1 MQSSAKVGHTW
12 QKHILKIYRHSFF
25 VVVNRSLLMKYSLLG
40 AALCFA
46 LAQPLAQAKP
56 LSIKTEAGNIQV
68 NTIAEG
74 LENVW
79 SLAFLPDGNMLV
91 TEKPGRMRIVTPDG
105 KLSEPLQGL
114 PKIYNQGQAG
124 LLDVV
129 LAPDFAISK
138 KIYFSYSEPDE
149 KGKNSTAVSFA
160 TLNGNKLENVT
171 RIFSQ
176 QPKIDSGAHFG
187 SRLVWKEDGTLFIT
201 LGDRYSEKDKAQ
213 TLDNHQG
220 KVIRVNA
227 DGSAPKDNP
236 FVKTPGALPE
246 IWSYGHRNMQ
256 GAAINPRTKKLW
268 TGEHGPQGGDE
279 LNIDEAAK
287 NYGWPVITYG
297 ENYGGGKIG
306 EGTHKVGMEQPAYKW
321 VPSIATAGFIFYT
334 GDKFPQWKNN
344 ILLASLKEQSLVRLV
359 LDGDKIV
366 KEERLLKKDLGQR
379 LRSVVQG
386 PDGLI
391 YLVTDESKGRILQV
405 APQ

>member
-1 MQSSAKVGHTW
+1 
-12 QKHILKIYRHSFF
+12 
-25 VVVNRSLLMKYSLLG
+25 MKYSLLG
-40 AALCFA
+40 ASLCFA
-46 LAQPLAQAKP
+46 LAQPLVEAKP
-56 LSIKTEAGNIQV
+56 LDIKTDTGNIQV

-91 TEKPGRMRIVTPDG
+91 TEKPGRMRIVTAQG
-105 KLSEPLQGL
+105 KVGEPLQGL

-129 LAPDFAISK
+129 LAPDFATSK

-160 TLNGNKLENVT
+160 TLNGNTLENVT

-227 DGSAPKDNP
+227 DGTVPKDNP

-256 GAAINPRTKKLW
+256 GAAINPLTKKLW

-306 EGTHKVGMEQPAYKW
+306 EGTHKEGMEQPAYKW
-321 VPSIATAGFIFYT
+321 VPSIATAGFMFYT

-344 ILLASLKEQSLVRLV
+344 ILLGSLKEQTLVRLV

-366 KEERLLKKDLGQR
+366 KEERLLKKELGQR

-391 YLVTDESKGRILQV
+391 YLVTDESKGKILQLS
-405 APQ
+405 PQ

>member
-1 MQSSAKVGHTW
+1 
-12 QKHILKIYRHSFF
+12 
-25 VVVNRSLLMKYSLLG
+25 MKYSLLA
-40 AALCFA
+40 AALSLSFA
-46 LAQPLAQAKP
+46 LPVAYAKP
-56 LSIKTEAGNIQV
+56 VEVKTEAGTIQV
-68 NTIAEG
+68 NVIAEG

-79 SLAFLPDGNMLV
+79 GMAFLPDGSMLV
-91 TEKPGRMRIVTPDG
+91 NERAGRMRIVTADG
-105 KLSEPLQGL
+105 KIGKPLTGL
-114 PKIYNQGQAG
+114 PEIVAQGQGG

-129 LAPDFAISK
+129 TAPDFATSK
-138 KIYFSYSEPDE
+138 KIYFSYSEPG
-149 KGKNSTAVSFA
+149 KGGNSTAVSSA
-160 TLNGNKLENVT
+160 TLNGNALENVT

-176 QPKIDSGAHFG
+176 QPKVNSNNHFG
-187 SRLVWKEDGTLFIT
+187 SRLVWAPDGTLFIT

-220 KVIRVNA
+220 KVVRINA
-227 DGSAPKDNP
+227 DGSVPKDNP

-246 IWSYGHRNMQ
+246 IWSFGHRNMQ
-256 GAAINPRTKKLW
+256 GAAINPITKELW

-279 LNIDEAAK
+279 LNIDRAAK

-306 EGTHKVGMEQPAYKW
+306 EGTHKEGMEQPTYKW

-344 ILLASLKEQSLVRLV
+344 ILLASLREQTLVRLV

-366 KEERLLKKDLGQR
+366 KEERMLQKEIGQR
-379 LRSVVQG
+379 LRSIVQG

-391 YLVTDESKGRILQV
+391 YLATDEGKGKILQV
-405 APQ
+405 SPR

>member
-1 MQSSAKVGHTW
+1 
-12 QKHILKIYRHSFF
+12 
-25 VVVNRSLLMKYSLLG
+25 MKYSLLG
-40 AALCFA
+40 ASLCFA
-46 LAQPLAQAKP
+46 LAQPLAEAKP
-56 LSIKTEAGNIQV
+56 LVIKTDTGNIQV

-91 TEKPGRMRIVTPDG
+91 TEKPGRMRIVTAQG
-105 KLSEPLQGL
+105 KVGEPLQGL

-129 LAPDFAISK
+129 LAPDFATSK

-160 TLNGNKLENVT
+160 TLNGNTLENVT

-227 DGSAPKDNP
+227 DGTVPKDNP

-256 GAAINPRTKKLW
+256 GAAINPLTKKLW

-306 EGTHKVGMEQPAYKW
+306 EGTHKEGMEQPAYKW
-321 VPSIATAGFIFYT
+321 VPSIATAGFMFYT

-344 ILLASLKEQSLVRLV
+344 ILLGSLKEQTLVRLV

-366 KEERLLKKDLGQR
+366 KEERLLKKELGQR

-391 YLVTDESKGRILQV
+391 YLVTDESKGKILQLS
-405 APQ
+405 PQ